1 MLYTVSDVPPA
12 YLGVILGFQHYLTM
26 LGATAL
32 IPLLIVPEMGGTP
45 TQMAEVI
52 CTIFFVSGCNTLLQ
66 TTIGDRLPIVQG
78 GSFAF
83 LSPTFAVIGQVRAM
97 VASGE
102 IGAEEQF
109 EQTMRRIQGAILTCG
124 FIQVALGYSGVLGLL
139 TRFISPLTIAPT
151 VCMVGLGLYTA
162 PNINGNFQ
170 RPLPVP
176 GCEGYAAAVI
186 ICMVVFSQLL
196 GFVNLKIGGAS
207 IKIFALFPVLWTVMV
222 AWGIGAIAQ
231 AAGGMDDDYLGGRY
245 AICKTSSQ
253 VIEDSKWFRWPYP
266 GQWGAP
272 IFDKCAILPM
282 IAAMLVS
289 MVESIGDY
297 YAAAQLAGAPP
308 PSGPVISRGLAGEG
322 RVWGLILCGLIGTGN
337 GTTSYGENI
346 GALGV
351 TKVGSRAV
359 VQAGACT
366 MIFMGCFPKFGAVFA
381 AMPGWLVGGL
391 YMCLFG
397 LICSCGLAQLQ
408 HVDLNSSRNL
418 FILGFCIYNGLSLG
432 GDPSPLRLA
441 LGGPAGYFANTG
453 PWGEPNT
460 MIVSLLA
467 GVLLDNLIPGTRA
480 ERGAGVYHS

>member
-1 MLYTVSDVPPA
+1 
-12 YLGVILGFQHYLTM
+12 M

-32 IPLLIVPEMGGTP
+32 IPILVVPAMGGTP
-45 TQMAEVI
+45 KQMAEAREFGPCPAREMTQVSTPHRSSAAREKERPSLVPSRFIQAGGILVRARSIPARPPAARRQVI

-83 LSPTFAVIGQVRAM
+83 LSPTFAVIGQVGAM

-102 IGAEEQF
+102 IGVEEQF

-170 RPLPVP
+170 PDGSPLPVP

-222 AWGIGAIAQ
+222 AWGIGGIAQ

-245 AICKTSSQ
+245 
-253 VIEDSKWFRWPYP
+253 EDVEP
-266 GQWGAP
+266 G
-272 IFDKCAILPM
+272 
-282 IAAMLVS
+282 
-289 MVESIGDY
+289 
-297 YAAAQLAGAPP
+297 
-308 PSGPVISRGLAGEG
+308 
-322 RVWGLILCGLIGTGN
+322 
-337 GTTSYGENI
+337 
-346 GALGV
+346 
-351 TKVGSRAV
+351 
-359 VQAGACT
+359 
-366 MIFMGCFPKFGAVFA
+366 
-381 AMPGWLVGGL
+381 
-391 YMCLFG
+391 
-397 LICSCGLAQLQ
+397 
-408 HVDLNSSRNL
+408 H
-418 FILGFCIYNGLSLG
+418 
-432 GDPSPLRLA
+432 LRLA
-441 LGGPAGYFANTG
+441 LVQVAVPGSVGRAHLRQVRHPAHDRRHARLDGRVDRRLLRRRAARGRPAAVGSRHLARPRRRRARVLAVPSVAGLLKLVRRAAAVARVGGVSFSAASSAPATAPPRTARTSARSAS
-453 PWGEPNT
+453 PR
-460 MIVSLLA
+460 LA
-467 GVLLDNLIPGTRA
+467 HAPLCKRA
-480 ERGAGVYHS
+480 RAR

>member
-1 MLYTVSDVPPA
+1 
-12 YLGVILGFQHYLTM
+12 M

-32 IPLLIVPEMGGTP
+32 IPILVVPAMGGTP
-45 TQMAEVI
+45 KQMAEAREFGPCPAREMTQVSTPHRSSAAREKERGSLVPSRFIQAGGILVRARSIPARPPAARRQVI

-83 LSPTFAVIGQVRAM
+83 LSPTFAIANQVRAM
-97 VASGE
+97 VAAGE
-102 IGAEEQF
+102 IDPSDQF
-109 EQTMRRIQGAILTCG
+109 EATMRRIQGAVLVVGLT
-124 FIQVALGYSGVLGLL
+124 QVALGYSGALGLL

-322 RVWGLILCGLIGTGN
+322 RVC
-337 GTTSYGENI
+337 
-346 GALGV
+346 
-351 TKVGSRAV
+351 
-359 VQAGACT
+359 
-366 MIFMGCFPKFGAVFA
+366 
-381 AMPGWLVGGL
+381 
-391 YMCLFG
+391 
-397 LICSCGLAQLQ
+397 
-408 HVDLNSSRNL
+408 
-418 FILGFCIYNGLSLG
+418 
-432 GDPSPLRLA
+432 
-441 LGGPAGYFANTG
+441 
-453 PWGEPNT
+453 
-460 MIVSLLA
+460 
-467 GVLLDNLIPGTRA
+467 
-480 ERGAGVYHS
+480 